1 MSIFGDKRLVP
12 KKSPDN
18 IYMDT
23 TTDHITPCSRMRARG
38 NNTGP
43 EESIYKS
50 LQKFTLLLLPVDYV
64 VNSSRCTKIDKV
76 CKLSVDL
83 LKNEW
88 WLWKVY
94 KNANSCK

>member
-1 MSIFGDKRLVP
+1 MPSSPKEPESI
-12 KKSPDN
+12 SP
-18 IYMDT
+18 
-23 TTDHITPCSRMRARG
+23 C
-38 NNTGP
+38 TGP

-94 KNANSCK
+94 KNVNSCK